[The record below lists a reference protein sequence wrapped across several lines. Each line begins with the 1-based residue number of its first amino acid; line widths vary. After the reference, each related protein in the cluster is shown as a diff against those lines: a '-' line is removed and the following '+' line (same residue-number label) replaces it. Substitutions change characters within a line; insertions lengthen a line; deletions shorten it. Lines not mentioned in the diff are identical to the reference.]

1 MPWNSLGTVTP
12 AHGSFSYFS
21 QSASLAEFF
30 RLTYA
35 ASTFTKV
42 DSFGWLAWRY
52 IGGEETLPPVLAM
65 RVYPDM
71 RGRLIH
77 LPYPPQMIDLGYVT
91 RQFEI
96 RKNWKDAIFWSIQIE
111 ELII

>member
-1 MPWNSLGTVTP
+1 MSWNSLGTVTP
-12 AHGSFSYFS
+12 DHTMFSYFS
-21 QSASLAEFF
+21 QSSSLAEFF

-35 ASTFTKV
+35 ASSFTKV
-42 DSFGWLAWRY
+42 NSWGWLAWRY
-52 IGGEETLPPVLAM
+52 IGGADSLPPVLAM

-77 LPYPPQMIDLGYVT
+77 LPYPPEMIELGYIT

-96 RKNWKDAIFWSIQIE
+96 RKNWKDAISWQIQIE
-111 ELII
+111 ELLT